1 MQRKYWKKSNSLI
14 IKMLN
19 KLEKEGNCLILIKSI
34 YDNLTA
40 QVMLNVGRLNDE
52 ML

>member
-1 MQRKYWKKSNSLI
+1 
-14 IKMLN
+14 MLN
-19 KLEKEGNCLILIKSI
+19 KLRKEGNYLIHKSI

>member
-34 YDNLTA
+34 YDNLAA

>member
-1 MQRKYWKKSNSLI
+1 
-14 IKMLN
+14 MLH

-34 YDNLTA
+34 YENLTVH
-40 QVMLNVGRLNDE
+40 VMLNVGRLNDE